1 LLGCR
6 PGRPGDQTSTREENH
21 AMASRPRTKTALDR
35 SDPEEPA
42 PEFLGQRKRPESG
55 RYRLQVDRQT
65 KGSYA
70 TYEDAELAG
79 LAIKK
84 GHPVVQVTV
93 YDATES
99 VNKIL
104 ELPPSK

>member
-1 LLGCR
+1 
-6 PGRPGDQTSTREENH
+6 
-21 AMASRPRTKTALDR
+21 MATRPRTKTTLDR
-35 SDPEEPA
+35 AEPEQPA
-42 PEFLGQRKRPESG
+42 PEYLGQRKRPESG

-65 KGSYA
+65 KASYA
-70 TYEDAELAG
+70 TFEDAEVAG

-104 ELPPSK
+104 ELPAGE

>member
-1 LLGCR
+1 
-6 PGRPGDQTSTREENH
+6 
-21 AMASRPRTKTALDR
+21 MATRPRTKTTLDR
-35 SDPEEPA
+35 AEPEQPA
-42 PEFLGQRKRPESG
+42 PEYLGQRKRPESG

-65 KGSYA
+65 KASYA
-70 TYEDAELAG
+70 TFEDAEVAR

-104 ELPPSK
+104 ELPVGE

>member
-1 LLGCR
+1 M
-6 PGRPGDQTSTREENH
+6 
-21 AMASRPRTKTALDR
+21 AMRPRTKITLDR
-35 SDPEEPA
+35 AEPDEPA
-42 PEFLGQRKRPESG
+42 PDHLGQRKRPESG

-65 KGSYA
+65 KASYA
-70 TYEDAELAG
+70 TYEDAEVAG

-84 GHPVVQVTV
+84 GHPVVQVAV

-104 ELPPSK
+104 ELPVSE

>member
-1 LLGCR
+1 
-6 PGRPGDQTSTREENH
+6 
-21 AMASRPRTKTALDR
+21 MASRPRTSALDR
-35 SDPEEPA
+35 PEPEEPT
-42 PEFLGQRKRPESG
+42 PELLGRRKRPESG

-93 YDATES
+93 YDAAEA

-104 ELPPSK
+104 ELAASEQALQKPPSAAS

>member
-1 LLGCR
+1 
-6 PGRPGDQTSTREENH
+6 
-21 AMASRPRTKTALDR
+21 MASRPRTKIALDR
-35 SDPEEPA
+35 PEPEEPA

-93 YDATES
+93 YDATEA
-99 VNKIL
+99 VNRIL
-104 ELPPSK
+104 ELPASE

>member
-1 LLGCR
+1 
-6 PGRPGDQTSTREENH
+6 
-21 AMASRPRTKTALDR
+21 MATRPRTKTMLDR
-35 SDPEEPA
+35 AEPEQPA
-42 PEFLGQRKRPESG
+42 PEYLGQRKRPESG

-65 KGSYA
+65 KASYA
-70 TYEDAELAG
+70 TFEDAEVAG

-104 ELPPSK
+104 ELPASE

>member
-1 LLGCR
+1 
-6 PGRPGDQTSTREENH
+6 
-21 AMASRPRTKTALDR
+21 MATRPRTKTTLDR
-35 SDPEEPA
+35 AEPEEPA
-42 PEFLGQRKRPESG
+42 SEYLGQRKRPETG

-65 KGSYA
+65 KASYA
-70 TYEDAELAG
+70 TYEDAEVAG

-104 ELPPSK
+104 ELPASE

>member
-1 LLGCR
+1 MVTR
-6 PGRPGDQTSTREENH
+6 PRNKTTISRPDQTISPPDQTI
-21 AMASRPRTKTALDR
+21 SQPDQ
-35 SDPEEPA
+35 EEPA
-42 PEFLGQRKRPESG
+42 QEHLGQRKRPESG

-70 TYEDAELAG
+70 TYEDAEVAG

-104 ELPPSK
+104 ELPAGE